1 MSIMGLVIGLVL
13 LTVVVLFV
21 AAPVLRASRLS
32 QVSPSNPQRERVL
45 AYYERVVGAIRDLD
59 EDHALG
65 KIDASAYQRERALW
79 AERGVQALSLLDGM
93 GEDAAPASDLDAQI
107 EDMVA
112 HARLNAVTPKEAA
125 Q

>member
-1 MSIMGLVIGLVL
+1 MSLMGLLIGLVL
-13 LTVVVLFV
+13 LTVVVLFI
-21 AAPVLRASRLS
+21 AAPVLRASRPS
-32 QVSPSNPQRERVL
+32 QVSPSNLQRERVL

-65 KIDASAYQRERALW
+65 KIDVSAYQRERALW

-93 GEDAAPASDLDAQI
+93 GEDTAPASDLDAQI

-112 HARLNAVTPKEAA
+112 RARLNVVTPKEAA